1 MTAVLERKRKARE
14 VGASIFGLDTV
25 ELDFE
30 GLAEEFDPSP
40 APFTDDPVGWIEQ
53 SEFIWSK
60 QRAVAESVAEH
71 RYTAVPSAHGPGKS
85 FTAARLVCWWLDT
98 HKPGEAFAVTTA
110 PTWNQV
116 HAILWREI
124 RQAKSKRKLQGRTT
138 LDARWYIGGK
148 RIGDEEEQLVAY
160 GRKPADTDQAA
171 FQGIHARYVLVIIDE
186 ACGVPKLLYDAVDS
200 LATNVHARVLAIG
213 NPDDPASE
221 FANIC
226 KPGSGWNVIPI
237 SVFDTPAFTGEE
249 VPERLLEM
257 LPSQEWVEERKKRWG
272 ENSPTYQSKVLG
284 EFPEIGED
292 TLIAPRFLRL
302 AQHEVDHSGAA
313 MKDKGQYGWDVARY
327 GSNKTVGYRNR
338 AGHIR
343 KVFEGAKTATTE
355 TAGQVRSHVRK
366 HQGGVPAVIDA
377 DGIGGGVVDIL
388 VENET
393 RGIVPFHGGQAA
405 TDPTRFVNR
414 RAEVYWLFKEAC
426 EDGGIDIDPDDD
438 QLASQLGSIKWK
450 LDSKGRIRL
459 ETKEEMAKRGVA
471 SPDHADAAVLSWMPG
486 ARWSAVHEKN
496 RDAARRE
503 QPPTTLTGDL
513 LEKAM

>member
-1 MTAVLERKRKARE
+1 MTAVLERKRQARE
-14 VGASIFGLDTV
+14 VGSSIFGLDRV
-25 ELDFE
+25 DLDLD
-30 GLAEEFDPSP
+30 GIAERFDPTP
-40 APFTDDPVGWIEQ
+40 DPFTSDPVGWIEQ
-53 SEFIWSK
+53 DEFIWSK
-60 QRAVAESVAEH
+60 QKAVAQSVADH

-85 FTAARLVCWWLDT
+85 FTAARLACWWIDS
-98 HKPGEAFAVTTA
+98 HKPGEAFCVTTA

-116 HAILWREI
+116 HAILWREM
-124 RQAKSKRKLQGRTT
+124 RQAKSKRKLAGRTT

-257 LPSQEWVEERKKRWG
+257 LPSPEWVEERKKRWG
-272 ENSPTYQSKVLG
+272 ENSTTYQSKVLG
-284 EFPEIGED
+284 QFPDIGED

-302 AQHEVDHSGAA
+302 AQQEVDHSGAA
-313 MKDKGQYGWDVARY
+313 LKDKGQYGWDVARF
-327 GSNKTVGYRNR
+327 GSNKTVGYRCR

-355 TAGQVRSHVRK
+355 TAGQVSAKVRG
-366 HQGGVPAVIDA
+366 HHGGVPAVIDA

-388 VENET
+388 VENEV

-405 TDPTRFVNR
+405 HDPTRFVNR
-414 RAEVYWLFKEAC
+414 RAEVYWMFKEAC
-426 EDGGIDIDPDDD
+426 EDGEIDIDPDDD
-438 QLASQLGSIKWK
+438 QLATQLGSIKWK
-450 LDSKGRIRL
+450 LDSKGRVRL

-486 ARWSAVHEKN
+486 ARWSAVHEQN

-503 QPPTTLTGDL
+503 QEPTTLTGDL